1 MLIDIV
7 WILGL
12 LLESLILAYLGF
24 LYSIRVERKT
34 FAREQR
40 FYKKNSFL
48 DELYGTKISS

>member
-1 MLIDIV
+1 MLINIV

-12 LLESLILAYLGF
+12 LLESLILTYLGF
-24 LYSIRVERKT
+24 LYSIRVERKA